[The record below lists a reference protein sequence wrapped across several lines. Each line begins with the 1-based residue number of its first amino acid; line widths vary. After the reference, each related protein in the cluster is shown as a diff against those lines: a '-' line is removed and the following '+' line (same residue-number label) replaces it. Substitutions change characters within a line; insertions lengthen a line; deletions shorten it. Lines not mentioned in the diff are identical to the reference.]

1 MTGFVSDND
10 WLILLL
16 RASEIRVYRGN
27 YFCQFSLDVETKPSV
42 LRCGGATGNSTT
54 KQCCTLHSAT
64 FSFNEFPDWTWPFL
78 TILVYFVKSEKG
90 KISRDRIT
98 RDYIVFFFLES
109 QIQTEPTAQSVVLVS
124 VAASWFS
131 CTYIPEIN
139 FLVGST
145 ESKERWLS
153 CINIDAIDL
162 FGSQWKTLF
171 TFLSAIEL
179 NWK

>member
-27 YFCQFSLDVETKPSV
+27 YFYQFSLDVETKPSV
-42 LRCGGATGNSTT
+42 PRCGGATSNSTNRNH
-54 KQCCTLHSAT
+54 CCTLRSAT

-90 KISRDRIT
+90 KISRNKIT

-124 VAASWFS
+124 VATSWFS

-145 ESKERWLS
+145 KGKERWLS
-153 CINIDAIDL
+153 YIYIDL